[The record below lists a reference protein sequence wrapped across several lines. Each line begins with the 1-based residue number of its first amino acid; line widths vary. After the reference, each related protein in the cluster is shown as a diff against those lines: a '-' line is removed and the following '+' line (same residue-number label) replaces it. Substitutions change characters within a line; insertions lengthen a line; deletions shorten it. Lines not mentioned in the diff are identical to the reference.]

1 MDLFEV
7 KRDSFAGLP
16 QFNDY
21 LSNIDESPIE
31 DDLHIVAGL
40 SQYSEEE
47 FLDLLRARGFVTED
61 YGDVTQI
68 EKEYTY
74 SGEDY
79 TAGFYLHYHASEN
92 EEESGGVVLLYTN
105 QRKTKEI
112 KHTVKKIF
120 KNEHGL
126 YYLHIGPRLFQ
137 IVREEILQNEEFA
150 EITEFVADR
159 GRDSDRPSRIRPE
172 FERTIRYFGD
182 DGWQALREMEENYG
196 VRPRYLKFNI
206 PNDAS
211 FKIARDGVFSLV
223 DGNLDILFNYV
234 QVCIREGLAIKQAFD
249 GSDFEMV
256 NSTENLAI
264 PTAEPAVINL
274 NNQLQ
279 YSQLGTIKSRMDDE
293 DYFIVDSFGQEGS
306 VHFSSKVYDK
316 QKQNT
321 FRLKATDDTIRVFP
335 QEEEGDLGSFLRF
348 HEFVQN
354 HIDPEAEAIPP

>member
-7 KRDSFAGLP
+7 GKRSFDGLP
-16 QFNDY
+16 EFNGY
-21 LSNIDESPIE
+21 LSNHEESPI
-31 DDLHIVAGL
+31 DNDLHIVAGL
-40 SQYSEEE
+40 SQYSEEG
-47 FLDLLRARGFVTED
+47 FLDLLLARGFETEG
-61 YGDVTQI
+61 YGEITRI
-68 EKEYTY
+68 EKEYTHNDEEY
-74 SGEDY
+74 N
-79 TAGFYLHYHASEN
+79 AGFYLHYHGSE

-112 KHTVKKIF
+112 NHTVRDIF
-120 KNEHGL
+120 ENEHGV

-137 IVREEILQNEEFA
+137 IVREEVLQNEEYA

-159 GRDSDRPSRIRPE
+159 SKNSDRPSRIRPD

-211 FKIARDGVFSLV
+211 FKIARDGVFSLA
-223 DGNLDILFNYV
+223 DGNLDTLFNYV
-234 QVCIREGLAIKQAFD
+234 QVCIQEGLELKQAFE

-256 NSTENLAI
+256 SNTENLSI
-264 PTAEPAVINL
+264 PTADPAVINL
-274 NNQLQ
+274 NSELQ
-279 YSQLGTIKSRMDDE
+279 YSQLDTIKSRMDEE

-316 QKQNT
+316 QKENT

-354 HIDPEAEAIPP
+354 HIDPEAEAIAP